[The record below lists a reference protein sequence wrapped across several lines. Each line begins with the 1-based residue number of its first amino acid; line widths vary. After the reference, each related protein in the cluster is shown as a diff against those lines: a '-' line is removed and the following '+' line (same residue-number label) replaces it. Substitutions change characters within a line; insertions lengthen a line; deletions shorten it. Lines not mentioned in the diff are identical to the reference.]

1 MTKNE
6 ETLLTQILGE
16 PMSEPEAL
24 QMIMQNETAWEAFRQ
39 LSSEQ
44 KQPLL
49 NFFMGKSSLLIT
61 YDKFFREIF
70 SPELHPERL
79 ESFLTAIM
87 GEEVK
92 IKDTIER
99 EGHSFTEDS
108 SLVIMDLLVEI
119 GGKRIV
125 NIEMQKVG
133 LYFPGERSEVY
144 ASDLIMRQYTR
155 IKNEKGKKFKYSD
168 MPQVYVIILMD
179 KSAREFSA
187 EKVCDHYIHKR
198 QVNYDSGASLRSLQN
213 ITYITLDTFRE
224 KLQNEG
230 IQSLQDAWLTF
241 FSSVRVEDILKL
253 IDMFPEFREYYR
265 DIAKYRHKPEEV
277 IHMYSE
283 AIAFLD
289 HNTEQYMIED
299 MANQISILKNEKQHL
314 ENECQ
319 DLESRN
325 QNLKSKNQN
334 LESKNQNLESRNQN
348 LESRNQNLES
358 KNQDL
363 ESQNKSLLEEVARL
377 KKLYESNNA
386 QQ

>member
-1 MTKNE
+1 
-6 ETLLTQILGE
+6 
-16 PMSEPEAL
+16 MSEPETL
-24 QMIMQNETAWEAFRQ
+24 QMIMQNETAWQAFRQ

-99 EGHSFTEDS
+99 EGHSFSEDS

-125 NIEMQKVG
+125 NIEMQKIG

-155 IKNEKGKKFKYSD
+155 IKNEKGNKFKYSD

-179 KSAREFSA
+179 KSSREFSV
-187 EKVCDHYIHKR
+187 ENVCDHYIHKR
-198 QVNYDSGASLRSLQN
+198 QVNYDSGADLRSLQN
-213 ITYITLDTFRE
+213 ITYITLDTFRN

-241 FSSVRVEDILKL
+241 FSSVKVEDILKL
-253 IDMFPEFREYYR
+253 IDMFPEFRDYYR
-265 DIAKYRHKPEEV
+265 DIAKYRRKPEEV

-299 MANQISILKNEKQHL
+299 MTNQLNALKKEKADFEKEKKDWDTQRQ
-314 ENECQ
+314 NWDAQRQNWDTQRQNWDAQRQ
-319 DLESRN
+319 D
-325 QNLKSKNQN
+325 
-334 LESKNQNLESRNQN
+334 
-348 LESRNQNLES
+348 LES

>member
-99 EGHSFTEDS
+99 EGHSFSEDS

-125 NIEMQKVG
+125 NIEMQKIG

-155 IKNEKGKKFKYSD
+155 IKNEKGNKFKYSD

-179 KSAREFSA
+179 KSSREFSV
-187 EKVCDHYIHKR
+187 ENVCDHYIHKR
-198 QVNYDSGASLRSLQN
+198 QVNYDSGADLRSLQN
-213 ITYITLDTFRE
+213 ITYITLDTFRN

-241 FSSVRVEDILKL
+241 FSSVKVEDILKL
-253 IDMFPEFREYYR
+253 IDMFPEFRDYYR
-265 DIAKYRHKPEEV
+265 DIAKYRRKPEEV

-299 MANQISILKNEKQHL
+299 MTNQLNALKKEKMDWDAERQDWDAERQNWDAERQNL
-314 ENECQ
+314 NAQRQ
-319 DLESRN
+319 DLEA
-325 QNLKSKNQN
+325 
-334 LESKNQNLESRNQN
+334 E
-348 LESRNQNLES
+348 
-358 KNQDL
+358 
-363 ESQNKSLLEEVARL
+363 NKRLAEEIARL
-377 KKLYESNNA
+377 KELYGATTNP
-386 QQ
+386 